1 MRSLFINT
9 SSFFMTIAILEK
21 GMVIYKKEEELLVDM
36 ASKIVPEIELSFNN
50 VPFNIQGIDKI
61 FVVTGPGSFTG
72 VRVGVTVAKI
82 IGWALK
88 KDVIP
93 LSSLELLA
101 TTYCETSNKIPVID
115 ARRGYV
121 FAGVYDSDLN
131 VIMPDK
137 YTLLSSLEEYMKDG
151 TMISYDKIDKAIMP
165 KLDIAKIVL
174 KHINDKPISPHA
186 LKPNYLKLTEAEEK
200 KTRQMQ

>member
-9 SSFFMTIAILEK
+9 SSFFMSLAILEDNK
-21 GMVIYKKEEELLVDM
+21 ILYKKEEELLVDM
-36 ASKIVPEIELSFNN
+36 ASRIVPEIELSFEN
-50 VPFNIQGIDKI
+50 VPFELNDIDKI
-61 FVVTGPGSFTG
+61 FIVNGPGSFTG
-72 VRVGVTVAKI
+72 VRVGVTVAKM

-101 TTYCETSNKIPVID
+101 TTSVDKELVISAID

-121 FAGVYDSDLN
+121 FAGVYDKDLN

-137 YTLLSSLEEYMKDG
+137 YMPLEELSKYLNDG
-151 TMISYDKIDKAIMP
+151 IMISYDKIEGAIAP
-165 KLDIAKIVL
+165 SIDIEKIVA
-174 KHINDKPISPHA
+174 KHMNDEPINPHA

-200 KTRQMQ
+200 KKENM

>member
-9 SSFFMTIAILEK
+9 SSFFMSLAILEDNK
-21 GMVIYKKEEELLVDM
+21 ILYKKEEELLVDM
-36 ASKIVPEIELSFNN
+36 ASRIVPEVELSFEN
-50 VPFNIQGIDKI
+50 VPFELNDIDKI
-61 FVVTGPGSFTG
+61 FIVNGPGSFTG
-72 VRVGVTVAKI
+72 VRVGVTVAKM

-88 KDVIP
+88 KDVIQ

-101 TTYCETSNKIPVID
+101 TTSVDKELVISAID

-121 FAGVYDSDLN
+121 FAGVYDKDLN

-137 YTLLSSLEEYMKDG
+137 YMPLEELNKYLNDG
-151 TMISYDKIDKAIMP
+151 IMISYDKIEGAKTPSI
-165 KLDIAKIVL
+165 DIEKIVV
-174 KHINDKPISPHA
+174 KHMNDEPINPHA

-200 KTRQMQ
+200 KKENM